1 MIALFPPNSNKHFP
15 KKNGSK
21 NVKLHNGGY
30 LEELQRC
37 FFESEGHQ
45 FETLYVN
52 DQGQDI
58 LLMTYYD
65 VPGDLLVNLE
75 LLGGKYL
82 KVNNTASLLLAR
94 KWPFSG

>member
-1 MIALFPPNSNKHFP
+1 
-15 KKNGSK
+15 
-21 NVKLHNGGY
+21 
-30 LEELQRC
+30 
-37 FFESEGHQ
+37 
-45 FETLYVN
+45 
-52 DQGQDI
+52 
-58 LLMTYYD
+58 MTYYD

>member
-52 DQGQDI
+52 DQG
-58 LLMTYYD
+58 
-65 VPGDLLVNLE
+65 
-75 LLGGKYL
+75 
-82 KVNNTASLLLAR
+82 
-94 KWPFSG
+94 